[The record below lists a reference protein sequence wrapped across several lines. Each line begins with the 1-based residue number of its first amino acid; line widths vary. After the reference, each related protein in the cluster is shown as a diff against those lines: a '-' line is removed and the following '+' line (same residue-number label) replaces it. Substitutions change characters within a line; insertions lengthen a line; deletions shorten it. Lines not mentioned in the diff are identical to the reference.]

1 MTDRADLAFV
11 ARWAAAGL
19 VVSAAATAL
28 VLLPRALRSE
38 PVIVER
44 ALHNMD
50 GRTCE
55 RVLQAISD
63 QPRAGERIL
72 WLWAEE
78 STPGLYA
85 TASRVGPA
93 DEAPALPRPYAFQP
107 PAQAVP
113 PLACSFPSN
122 SLHVMAVEGR

>member
-11 ARWAAAGL
+11 IRWAAAGL
-19 VVSAAATAL
+19 VVSVAATAL
-28 VLLPRALRSE
+28 VLIPQALRSE

-93 DEAPALPRPYAFQP
+93 GEAPALPRPYAFQP
-107 PAQAVP
+107 PAQAAP
-113 PLACSFPSN
+113 PQACSYPNN
-122 SLHVMAVEGR
+122 SLHVLAVEGR